1 MSLYEKPYLSF
12 GSHTF
17 CIHLT
22 CMFFTIERDMYYT
35 SSIVYSFFAVPPGSA
50 NTLLLSVCV
59 VVLIIEVYHVGDFV
73 EDSCVLS
80 SGGTVVFASVEESVQ
95 HGALIVS

>member
-1 MSLYEKPYLSF
+1 
-12 GSHTF
+12 
-17 CIHLT
+17 
-22 CMFFTIERDMYYT
+22 MFFTIERDMHCT

-80 SGGTVVFASVEESVQ
+80 SGGTVVFASVQESVQ